1 MEIRSSKLFKRQVA
15 DLVCYLK
22 VTFGKRIAF
31 RVKNEIEE
39 KVFLLKLFP
48 NMGTVESLL
57 EEEPLVYRYLVI
69 KHNKILYTVEDNYVF
84 IHLLWDCR
92 RDPIHLMDLIEEVD

>member
-1 MEIRSSKLFKRQVA
+1 MEIRSSKLFKQQVT

-31 RVKNEIEE
+31 RVKSEIEK

-48 NMGTVESLL
+48 NMGTVEPLL
-57 EEEPLVYRYLVI
+57 EEEPLLLSIIRYFIRSKKIIYLSICCGIVDKIPVI
-69 KHNKILYTVEDNYVF
+69 
-84 IHLLWDCR
+84 
-92 RDPIHLMDLIEEVD
+92 

>member
-22 VTFGKRIAF
+22 VTFGKRIVF

-69 KHNKILYTVEDNYVF
+69 KHNKILYTVEENYVF

-92 RDPIHLMDLIEEVD
+92 QDPIHLMDLIKEVD